1 MPPRHQ
7 PGRRQSSRRPEA
19 SEPPRSIP
27 LLSLAL
33 YDAQASYVKLFTL
46 ATTHS
51 QLIASR
57 WRKKNVAL
65 RNKCL
70 TRAWVATVA
79 TGGEGSLSTQS
90 SKIYGQPLPA
100 IATAAPK
107 FSEQIFAAAIEI
119 GAPRLIENI
128 VGAARKESPLKKLSL
143 EEYLYGT
150 GINLDSM
157 AQSPAP
163 LLNFL
168 HSRLMTGPAE
178 MGRWDYMNFVE
189 PILGLFG
196 ITEGSGW
203 SKLDINTLVEVV
215 IIGKA
220 QNDYGLIKTWS
231 QQSLDLLGGL
241 MAKTVIPLE
250 PQGKYLFRWQ
260 KIVTDFCLNCVLDI
274 LDVEARK
281 PDASGH
287 PAKSIDK
294 SQLSYLIKDVE
305 AISVISSRA
314 GLSTSRAYM
323 AKMKLYAPPIKFRFD
338 HAYHL
343 AITMLRE
350 AQDIVD
356 LLRTEP
362 SYLLDETSKFIE
374 HRAEHITDLHGRRG
388 NPYSVESV
396 GDAVK
401 KIIHN
406 SYSRL
411 LIWNEIALLFEDAN
425 EIMIDSQGGANET
438 LDEIIASIEVLLTIL
453 ESFLDTALKLHVG
466 AGPQLRQYFQRVQ
479 TTSFTGNMAFVCD
492 TNPASVYQKDPIAGI
507 IMCSTMNQSWENDVF
522 NLRRISDEVE
532 RELFERPNL
541 KDTVHPWVMDNLGA
555 AASVYELMDELKV
568 YIPMSGMSTLDSGR
582 SIDAISRTIN
592 EFADIMPGINL
603 IPSLSGT
610 DNGWQVLQ
618 KVETLPGGLEKF
630 WAVVDREVAKL
641 SKDGKTLA
649 DWAGASKGRLA
660 KKRKGKW
667 NWQGQVWFAEDAS
680 DEDNEMGLL
689 DTTTLPE
696 LIPVV
701 PYDDT
706 LGYGEDSW
714 LVTDDAVA
722 SMPARRHPPHRPA
735 ADHEPARPFGV
746 NAEGSTG
753 ATQEPAQ
760 PPNPKKVKTRGITE
774 ENVSEDNVSPPVP
787 SAPKPGPIF
796 VSRRAHQLLVN
807 LASESAPIA
816 WKDFIYLMSHLG
828 FSCNPVGGSAFRFMP
843 ERVDVNESISF
854 HRPHPESEW
863 SKVQSRWAWGRL
875 RRSYGWDVERF
886 AVSEKAAG
894 EGVMDGIL
902 QMEI

>member
-1 MPPRHQ
+1 MPPRRQ
-7 PGRRQSSRRPEA
+7 PGRQGSRRPDA

-27 LLSLAL
+27 LLNPAL
-33 YDAQASYVKLFTL
+33 FDVQASYTKLLTL

-70 TRAWVATVA
+70 TRAWLATVT
-79 TGGEGSLSTQS
+79 TGGEVSSSTQS
-90 SKIYGQPLPA
+90 GKTYGQPPPA
-100 IATAAPK
+100 IAAAAPK
-107 FSEQIFAAAIEI
+107 FSEQVFSAAIAI
-119 GAPRLIENI
+119 GAPTFSEKLF
-128 VGAARKESPLKKLSL
+128 GASVKESPLTKLSM

-150 GINLDSM
+150 GINLDSL
-157 AQSPAP
+157 AKSPAP

-220 QNDYGLIKTWS
+220 QTDYGLIKTWS
-231 QQSLDLLGGL
+231 QQSLDLFGGL
-241 MAKTVIPLE
+241 IAKTVVPLE

-260 KIVTDFCLNCVLDI
+260 KLVTDFCLNCVLDI

-281 PDASGH
+281 PDASGL
-287 PAKSIDK
+287 PVKSIDI
-294 SQLSYLIKDVE
+294 SQLAYLIKDVGTIS
-305 AISVISSRA
+305 AISFQA

-323 AKMKLYAPPIKFRFD
+323 AKVKLYAPPIRFNFD

-343 AITMLRE
+343 ATTMLRE

-362 SYLLDETSKFIE
+362 SYLLDETSKFLE
-374 HRAEHITDLHGRRG
+374 HRAEHITDLYGHRG
-388 NPYSVESV
+388 NPYSAESV

-411 LIWNEIALLFEDAN
+411 LIWNEIVLLFEDAN
-425 EIMIDSQGGANET
+425 EIIIDSQGGANEI
-438 LDEIIASIEVLLTIL
+438 LDEIITGIEALLTIL
-453 ESFLDTALKLHVG
+453 ERFLDTALKLHVG
-466 AGPQLRQYFQRVQ
+466 AGPQLRQYFHRVQ
-479 TTSFTGNMAFVCD
+479 TTSFTGKMSFLCLAD
-492 TNPASVYQKDPIAGI
+492 PASVYQKDPIAGI
-507 IMCSTMNQSWENDVF
+507 VMCSTVSQSWESEVF
-522 NLRRISDEVE
+522 DLRRISDEVE
-532 RELFERPNL
+532 RELFEKPNL
-541 KDTVHPWVMDNLGA
+541 KDTVHPWVMGNLGA
-555 AASVYELMDELKV
+555 AASLYELVDELKV
-568 YIPMSGMSTLDSGR
+568 YIPTSGMGTLDMGR
-582 SIDAISRTIN
+582 STKEISRTIN
-592 EFADIMPGINL
+592 EFADIMPRIDL
-603 IPSLSGT
+603 TPSLAGT
-610 DNGWQVLQ
+610 DDGWQVLQ
-618 KVETLPGGLEKF
+618 KVETLPEGLETF
-630 WAVVDREVAKL
+630 WKVVDREVAKL

-667 NWQGQVWFAEDAS
+667 NWQGQIWFAEGAS
-680 DEDNEMGLL
+680 DEDNEAGLL

-701 PYDDT
+701 PYDDIF
-706 LGYGEDSW
+706 GYGEDPW
-714 LVTDDAVA
+714 LVTDDPA
-722 SMPARRHPPHRPA
+722 PPTQARRHPPRCPA

-746 NAEGSTG
+746 NAKGSTG
-753 ATQEPAQ
+753 ATQDPVQ
-760 PPNPKKVKTRGITE
+760 SSNLQKIKTRGTAEKEAIE
-774 ENVSEDNVSPPVP
+774 EIAATPVP
-787 SAPKPGPIF
+787 PSPKPGPIF
-796 VSRRAHQLLVN
+796 VSRRAHLLLVN
-807 LASESAPIA
+807 LASGSAPIA
-816 WKDFIYLMSHLG
+816 WKDFIYLMTHLG
-828 FSCNPVGGSAFRFMP
+828 FSCIPVGGSAFRFTP

-863 SKVQSRWAWGRL
+863 SKIESSWIWGRL
-875 RRSYGWDVERF
+875 RRNYGWDVERF
-886 AVSEKAAG
+886 AVNEKVAG
-894 EGVMDGIL
+894 EDVVEGVL